1 MLADP
6 AVAWPAGDPASA
18 VFTPAE
24 MRRRRDALADML
36 ARQETGH
43 ALVYGA
49 ERAGS
54 AIPWLTGWPVTREAA
69 LLLSPAEPDVMF
81 VCFDNHV
88 PNARRLA
95 PDTDVRP
102 GGRSALAAALDLL
115 ADRSGR
121 PERLAVIGPV
131 PARAGGRLAA
141 AAGEVVFLDADYTRL
156 RLVKSAEE
164 IAWLRAG
171 ARMSD
176 EAVAALAEAARP
188 GLSEAECIAALESA
202 YIPAGGQTHIHYL
215 GVTAM
220 DRPTLCVPA
229 QWPSGRRLSAGDVLT
244 CEVSASYGGYPGQL
258 LRTFAVD
265 GEPAPRY
272 RELHEVAEA
281 AFDAMAGRL
290 RPGARASDL
299 LAAAGVITGAG
310 YTVCDDLVHG
320 FGGGYLPPVLSR
332 SALESG
338 PAEDFTFAA
347 GMTVVIQPNVIT
359 RDERAGVQTG
369 ELVLVTETGWES
381 LHRFPRGFAR
391 L

>member
-1 MLADP
+1 MT
-6 AVAWPAGDPASA
+6 WPAGDPASA

-24 MRRRRDALADML
+24 MGRRRRALADVL
-36 ARQETGH
+36 ARHETGH
-43 ALVYGA
+43 TLVYGA

-69 LLLSPAEPDVMF
+69 LLLSPGEPDVMF
-81 VCFDNHV
+81 ACFDNHV

-95 PDTDVRP
+95 PGTDVRP
-102 GGRSALAAALDLL
+102 GGRSALAAALGLL
-115 ADRSGR
+115 KERAGR
-121 PERLAVIGPV
+121 PPELGIIGPV
-131 PARAGGRLAA
+131 PARAGSRLAA
-141 AAGEVVFLDADYTRL
+141 AAGEVVFLDAEYTRL

-164 IAWLRAG
+164 VAWLRAG

-176 EAVAALAEAARP
+176 GAVAALAEAARP
-188 GLSEAECIAALESA
+188 GVSEAECIAALESA
-202 YIPAGGQTHIHYL
+202 YIPAGGRTHIHYL

-220 DRPTLCVPA
+220 DEPGLCAPA
-229 QWPSGRRLSAGDVLT
+229 QWPSARRLSAGDVLT

-258 LRTFAVD
+258 LRTFAVER
-265 GEPAPRY
+265 EPPPRY
-272 RELHEVAEA
+272 RDLHEVAEA

-299 LAAAGVITGAG
+299 LDAASVITRAG
-310 YTVCDDLVHG
+310 YTIYDDLVHG

-338 PAEDFTFAA
+338 QTEDFTFAA
-347 GMTVVIQPNVIT
+347 GMTVVLQPNVIT
-359 RDERAGVQTG
+359 RDEQAGVQTG
-369 ELVLVTETGWES
+369 ELVLVTDTGWES